1 MSESVLSMYD
11 SLMQIGLTQNE
22 IDEMDLIYH
31 LKLLAHKKNSS
42 KGSKKTTQN
51 KQPLT
56 IDQIIG

>member
-42 KGSKKTTQN
+42 NDNKN